1 MEQSLVYIVDD
12 DPDMRDSLRWLM
24 KTVGIRAETF
34 ASATEFLRDFTPNGP
49 GCVILDVRMPGTSG
63 LDLFEQLVARGE
75 GMPVIFITA
84 HADVPMAVRAMKSG
98 AVEFV
103 EKPFN
108 RQTLLDKV
116 QRASRMTASAAGG
129 WPRARSSGRFRRLT
143 DKEREVL
150 ELIKEG
156 RPNKEIASQLQITP
170 RAVELRRS
178 SLMRK
183 LGVRSLIELLR
194 LAVVRETGL
203 EDVGIRAET
212 MSGRRPAAW
221 RSSAADDAPPSN
233 ERIPR
238 VRRPQP
244 PPACLDR
251 RHTRLTLGRTL
262 NLESMRLTLRFCA
275 GATGNRNEP
284 SCFRSDSPRPGVL
297 RRIPARALL
306 SPALRGRRPAPLPPA
321 ALRPPSINR
330 AIEAP
335 SAIPRPDP
343 DVVPERVS

>member
-24 KTVGIRAETF
+24 KTVGIRAQTF
-34 ASATEFLRDFTPNGP
+34 ASAAEFLRDFTPNGP

-63 LDLFEQLVARGE
+63 LDLFEELVARGE
-75 GMPVIFITA
+75 DMPVIFITA

-116 QRASRMTASAAGG
+116 QRAIKDDSERRSRMAA
-129 WPRARSSGRFRRLT
+129 RAGLSRRFQQLT

-156 RPNKEIASQLQITP
+156 CPNKEIASRLQITP

-194 LAVVRETGL
+194 LTVVQETGL
-203 EDVGIRAET
+203 EG
-212 MSGRRPAAW
+212 
-221 RSSAADDAPPSN
+221 
-233 ERIPR
+233 
-238 VRRPQP
+238 VR
-244 PPACLDR
+244 D
-251 RHTRLTLGRTL
+251 LG
-262 NLESMRLTLRFCA
+262 
-275 GATGNRNEP
+275 
-284 SCFRSDSPRPGVL
+284 
-297 RRIPARALL
+297 
-306 SPALRGRRPAPLPPA
+306 
-321 ALRPPSINR
+321 
-330 AIEAP
+330 
-335 SAIPRPDP
+335 
-343 DVVPERVS
+343 

>member
-24 KTVGIRAETF
+24 KTVGIRAQTF
-34 ASATEFLRDFTPNGP
+34 ASAAEFLRDFTPNGP

-63 LDLFEQLVARGE
+63 LDLFEELIARGE

-84 HADVPMAVRAMKSG
+84 HADVPMAVRALKSG

-116 QRASRMTASAAGG
+116 QRAIKDDSERRSRMAA
-129 WPRARSSGRFRRLT
+129 RANLSRRFQQLT

-156 RPNKEIASQLQITP
+156 RPNKDIASQLQITP

-194 LAVVRETGL
+194 LTVVQE
-203 EDVGIRAET
+203 
-212 MSGRRPAAW
+212 
-221 RSSAADDAPPSN
+221 
-233 ERIPR
+233 
-238 VRRPQP
+238 
-244 PPACLDR
+244 
-251 RHTRLTLGRTL
+251 
-262 NLESMRLTLRFCA
+262 A
-275 GATGNRNEP
+275 G
-284 SCFRSDSPRPGVL
+284 
-297 RRIPARALL
+297 
-306 SPALRGRRPAPLPPA
+306 
-321 ALRPPSINR
+321 
-330 AIEAP
+330 
-335 SAIPRPDP
+335 
-343 DVVPERVS
+343 

>member
-1 MEQSLVYIVDD
+1 
-12 DPDMRDSLRWLM
+12 M
-24 KTVGIRAETF
+24 KTVGIRAQAF
-34 ASATEFLRDFTPNGP
+34 ASAAEFLRDFTPNGP

-116 QRASRMTASAAGG
+116 QRAIKDDSDRRGRMAARADLSR
-129 WPRARSSGRFRRLT
+129 RFQRLT

-156 RPNKEIASQLQITP
+156 RPNKEIASQLRITP

-194 LAVVRETGL
+194 LTVVQEAGL
-203 EDVGIRAET
+203 EGARD
-212 MSGRRPAAW
+212 
-221 RSSAADDAPPSN
+221 PS
-233 ERIPR
+233 
-238 VRRPQP
+238 
-244 PPACLDR
+244 
-251 RHTRLTLGRTL
+251 
-262 NLESMRLTLRFCA
+262 
-275 GATGNRNEP
+275 
-284 SCFRSDSPRPGVL
+284 
-297 RRIPARALL
+297 
-306 SPALRGRRPAPLPPA
+306 
-321 ALRPPSINR
+321 
-330 AIEAP
+330 
-335 SAIPRPDP
+335 
-343 DVVPERVS
+343 

>member
-1 MEQSLVYIVDD
+1 MMSEPTVYIVDD

-24 KTVGIRAETF
+24 KTVGIRAQTF
-34 ASATEFLRDFTPNGP
+34 ASAAEFLRDFTPNGP

-63 LDLFEQLVARGE
+63 LDLFEELIARGE

-116 QRASRMTASAAGG
+116 QRAIKDDSDRRSRMAA
-129 WPRARSSGRFRRLT
+129 RADLSRRFQRLT

-194 LAVVRETGL
+194 LTVVQEAGL
-203 EDVGIRAET
+203 EGARD
-212 MSGRRPAAW
+212 
-221 RSSAADDAPPSN
+221 PS
-233 ERIPR
+233 
-238 VRRPQP
+238 
-244 PPACLDR
+244 
-251 RHTRLTLGRTL
+251 
-262 NLESMRLTLRFCA
+262 
-275 GATGNRNEP
+275 
-284 SCFRSDSPRPGVL
+284 
-297 RRIPARALL
+297 
-306 SPALRGRRPAPLPPA
+306 
-321 ALRPPSINR
+321 
-330 AIEAP
+330 
-335 SAIPRPDP
+335 
-343 DVVPERVS
+343 

>member
-24 KTVGIRAETF
+24 KTVGIRAQTF

-116 QRASRMTASAAGG
+116 QRAIKDDSERRSRMAA
-129 WPRARSSGRFRRLT
+129 RANLSGRFQRLT

-194 LAVVRETGL
+194 LTIVREVGL
-203 EDVGIRAET
+203 EGVRD
-212 MSGRRPAAW
+212 
-221 RSSAADDAPPSN
+221 PS
-233 ERIPR
+233 
-238 VRRPQP
+238 
-244 PPACLDR
+244 
-251 RHTRLTLGRTL
+251 
-262 NLESMRLTLRFCA
+262 
-275 GATGNRNEP
+275 
-284 SCFRSDSPRPGVL
+284 
-297 RRIPARALL
+297 
-306 SPALRGRRPAPLPPA
+306 
-321 ALRPPSINR
+321 
-330 AIEAP
+330 
-335 SAIPRPDP
+335 
-343 DVVPERVS
+343 